1 MVARTSLK
9 AAQDDLEAR
18 LADFVGPSASAP
30 RPVVWENR
38 WGHLEAIVTCAGFKG
53 VSIVDRQ
60 DRVWDFLR
68 KHSDPETLIFLS
80 RVHTLDLDEFDDRY
94 SKNDFAGGSTEIVRL
109 D

>member
-1 MVARTSLK
+1 MVAKKSLK
-9 AAQDDLEAR
+9 AARDELEAR
-18 LADFVGPSASAP
+18 LTDFVGSGAAAP
-30 RPVVWENR
+30 RPVVWENE
-38 WGHLEAIVTCAGFKG
+38 WGHLEAIVPHDGFKG

-68 KHSDPETLIFLS
+68 KYSDPETLIYLS

-94 SKNDFAGGSTEIVRL
+94 SKNDFPGGTTEIVRL